1 MAMTTVSIAAGAP
14 PRDRIELAGIAGLLV
29 FVGALQVS
37 IAAASITLA
46 FTLACWALFAVV
58 HHERLTVPR
67 MFWPLAA
74 YAAVTLVSAAAS
86 PDPRASFIDSKQL
99 VVFLLVP
106 MVYQFARGDR
116 ARTVLQVIITVGA
129 ASAAWGIVQYGLLN
143 YDNLGQRPQGVLSH
157 YMTYSGLLLLVAAAT
172 VARLLFDDHDRGW
185 PAVVTPA
192 LLVAIVLSFT
202 RSAWVGAAVAVTLL
216 VAMKDIRLLPV
227 IPMMAATFLFVA
239 PPQIANRFYSMFDP
253 QDPTSRDRIA
263 MLREGAAM
271 IQAHPL
277 TGVGPNMV
285 EKVYERYRD
294 PTAVEKVNPHLHNVP
309 MQIAAERGLP
319 ALAIWTWFV
328 AVVGFDLIRLQR
340 RTRHKALAAA
350 ALAALAGMLAA
361 GLFEHN
367 FGDSEFLMLL
377 LVIVTL
383 PFAAERPDHAS

>member
-67 MFWPLAA
+67 MFWPLVA

-227 IPMMAATFLFVA
+227 IPMVAATFLLVA

-328 AVVGFDLIRLQR
+328 AVAGFDLIRLQR

-383 PFAAERPDHAS
+383 PFAAERPDHAP

>member
-1 MAMTTVSIAAGAP
+1 MSTVSIAAGAP
-14 PRDRIELAGIAGLLV
+14 PRDRIELAGIAGLLL

-37 IAAASITLA
+37 IAAASIMLA
-46 FTLACWALFAVV
+46 FTLGCWALFAMV
-58 HHERLTVPR
+58 HHERLAVPR
-67 MFWPLAA
+67 LFWPLVA

-86 PDPRASFIDSKQL
+86 PDPEASFIDSKQL

-143 YDNLGQRPQGVLSH
+143 YNNLGQRPQGVLSH

-172 VARLLFDDHDRGW
+172 VARLLFDDRDRAW

-216 VAMKDIRLLPV
+216 VTMKDIRLLPV
-227 IPMMAATFLFVA
+227 IPMTAALFLLVA
-239 PPQIANRFYSMFDP
+239 PPQIAHRFYSMFDP

-271 IQAHPL
+271 IQARPL

-285 EKVYERYRD
+285 ERVYPQYRD

-309 MQIAAERGLP
+309 LQIAAERGLP
-319 ALAIWTWFV
+319 ALGIWTWFIAV
-328 AVVGFDLIRLQR
+328 AGLDLIRLQK
-340 RTRHKALAAA
+340 RTRHRALTAA

>member
-1 MAMTTVSIAAGAP
+1 MAMSTVSIAAGAP

-58 HHERLTVPR
+58 HHERLAVPR
-67 MFWPLAA
+67 MFWPLVA

-116 ARTVLQVIITVGA
+116 ARTVLHVIITVGA

-143 YDNLGQRPQGVLSH
+143 YNNLGQRPQGVLSH

-172 VARLLFDDHDRGW
+172 VARLLFDDRDRAW

-202 RSAWVGAAVAVTLL
+202 RSAWVGAGVAVTLL

-227 IPMMAATFLFVA
+227 IPLVAATFLFVA

-253 QDPTSRDRIA
+253 QDPTSRDRVA

-285 EKVYERYRD
+285 ERVYAQYRD
-294 PTAVEKVNPHLHNVP
+294 PGAVEKVNPHLHNVP
-309 MQIAAERGLP
+309 VQIAAERGLP
-319 ALAIWTWFV
+319 ALAIWTWFIAV
-328 AVVGFDLIRLQR
+328 AGFDLVRLQR
-340 RTRHKALAAA
+340 RSRHKALTAA

-383 PFAAERPDHAS
+383 PFAAERPDDAS

>member
-1 MAMTTVSIAAGAP
+1 MAMSTVSIAAGAP

-67 MFWPLAA
+67 MFWPLVA

-116 ARTVLQVIITVGA
+116 ARTVLHVIITVGA

-143 YDNLGQRPQGVLSH
+143 YNNLGQRPQGVLSH

-172 VARLLFDDHDRGW
+172 VARLLFDDRDRAW

-227 IPMMAATFLFVA
+227 IPMVAATFLFVA

-253 QDPTSRDRIA
+253 QDPTSRDRVA

-285 EKVYERYRD
+285 ERVYAQYRD
-294 PTAVEKVNPHLHNVP
+294 PAAVEKVNPHLHNVP

-319 ALAIWTWFV
+319 ALAIWTWFI
-328 AVVGFDLIRLQR
+328 AVSGFDLVRLQR
-340 RTRHKALAAA
+340 RSRHKALTAA

-383 PFAAERPDHAS
+383 PFAAERPDDAA